1 MTTHRYNAL
10 QTYLRVYVLFIQ
22 CSQYSVHSGPQDL
35 SFIFVCLLWMNT
47 WVALKA
53 SIKQHTASA
62 LHCYFAMRMMR
73 IAKLVSS
80 VLSWALTSLGYSSVM
95 WWDECK
101 AFLKRHNPS
110 FYLLQIYSYTTDE
123 RFNKD
128 GKSVSHSGEAAG
140 GGGFTLF

>member
-80 VLSWALTSLGYSSVM
+80 VLSWALTSLGYSEKGCFCNVM
-95 WWDECK
+95 RWVQSIFKK
-101 AFLKRHNPS
+101 AQSLI
-110 FYLLQIYSYTTDE
+110 LLITDIFIYY
-123 RFNKD
+123 RWAF
-128 GKSVSHSGEAAG
+128 
-140 GGGFTLF
+140 